1 MIFDIDV
8 YVDIYI
14 IDMPLSLSVP
24 LLQLPADISL
34 SFGVP
39 AGGYVPPI
47 DVLSLSG
54 LVSMSISGHKPFGQ
68 GHDQAGQ
75 GGEKY
80 LDKEPDKLEDKGY
93 N

>member
-39 AGGYVPPI
+39 AGGYVPPV

-54 LVSMSISGHKPFGQ
+54 DMPVSMSGQEPFGQ
-68 GHDQAGQ
+68 GHEQAGQ
-75 GGEKY
+75 GGEEN